1 MSPVILGLATDREYQ
16 AFGLPDNDWLAWTA
30 PSGNGHARFS
40 RRGLTGASGHREA
53 DSLLGAIRSAIRD
66 VRKAG
71 FEPARVE
78 IETDVIEDAAPEG
91 DRLGEQTESPSK
103 TDSLA

>member
-1 MSPVILGLATDREYQ
+1 VSTYWFTLIMAGKAEFTDDEAEVLFEAGCDDGTLVSR
-16 AFGLPDNDWLAWTA
+16 
-30 PSGNGHARFS
+30 SGV
-40 RRGLTGASGHREA
+40 ASIGFAREA

-78 IETDVIEDAAPEG
+78 IETDVIEDAAPEH
-91 DRLGEQTESPSK
+91 QP
-103 TDSLA
+103 AV